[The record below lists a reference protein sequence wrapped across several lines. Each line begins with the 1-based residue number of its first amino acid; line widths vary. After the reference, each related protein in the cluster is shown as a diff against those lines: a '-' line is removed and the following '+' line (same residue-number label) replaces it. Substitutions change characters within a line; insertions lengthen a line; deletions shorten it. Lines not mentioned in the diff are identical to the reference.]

1 MKGANEMSSKGHNI
15 VNGVAKQL
23 VRKHN
28 VERLGRTYVLTVD
41 GATNYVF
48 RSGNVWV
55 AKHHDADGEWIHTL
69 TAKTLGEAI
78 ENLVGKEVA

>member
-15 VNGVAKQL
+15 VKQL
-23 VRKHN
+23 VRKHS
-28 VERLGRTYVLTVD
+28 VQRLGRAYFLTVD

-55 AKHHDADGEWIHTL
+55 AKHHDADGEWIHTF